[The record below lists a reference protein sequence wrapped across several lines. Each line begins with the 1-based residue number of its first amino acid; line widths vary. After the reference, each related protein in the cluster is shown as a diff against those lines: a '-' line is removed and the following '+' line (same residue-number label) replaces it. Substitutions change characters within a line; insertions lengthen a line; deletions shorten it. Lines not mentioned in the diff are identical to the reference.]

1 MNNKPLLKINSL
13 KELGIKNKKKNNGAK
28 SGKKLQMM
36 RKPLPF
42 NMNFWKNNDSPLPNS
57 DQNRENII
65 NKYHHSPIILNRP
78 FKKQV
83 IRFHNKSSNLQNS
96 NNNKNNYFS
105 SLKNN
110 PFDDGSFDLHKADWD
125 VTKKNKPTAKLRSI
139 KLGNPFATAD
149 KHKTNFGYVYSA
161 GGIPC
166 RINHGNVSMKL
177 VWDIP
182 VEHLD
187 YDPLLIT
194 CFEGLLETEHPYNFI
209 GKQCIREL
217 LNANGAEEK
226 VIPILGRLIG
236 PLKEALKCDNPEIFF
251 EAMNILEILSDLVKD
266 KLNKYLHFFLQNIN
280 KRSFN
285 PKYKD
290 KVFEVLRTLEENGG
304 HEVSI
309 EIKKKIPTYTSLI

>member
-1 MNNKPLLKINSL
+1 MQSSPLLKMNNL
-13 KELGIKNKKKNNGAK
+13 KVLGINNKRKNSGAK
-28 SGKKLQMM
+28 SGKRIQMM

-42 NMNFWKNNDSPLPNS
+42 NMNFWKNNGSPLPNS
-57 DQNRENII
+57 DQNRENLI
-65 NKYHHSPIILNRP
+65 NQYHHSPIILNRP
-78 FKKQV
+78 FNKEV
-83 IRFHNKSSNLQNS
+83 IRFHNKKANLENS
-96 NNNKNNYFS
+96 HNKNYFAY
-105 SLKNN
+105 LKKS
-110 PFDDGSFDLHKADWD
+110 PFDDGSYDLHKANWD
-125 VTKKNKPTAKLRSI
+125 VSKKNKPTAKLRSI

-166 RINHGNVSMKL
+166 RIQHGNVSMKL
-177 VWDIP
+177 VWSIP
-182 VEHLD
+182 VEQLD
-187 YDPLLIT
+187 YDPILIT

-217 LNANGAEEK
+217 LCAKGAEEK

-236 PLKEALKCDNPEIFF
+236 PLKEALKCDIPEIFC
-251 EAMNILEILSDLVKD
+251 EAMNDLEILSDLVKD

-285 PKYKD
+285 PKYKER
-290 KVFEVLRTLEENGG
+290 VFEVLRTLEQNGG
-304 HEVSI
+304 PEVFQ